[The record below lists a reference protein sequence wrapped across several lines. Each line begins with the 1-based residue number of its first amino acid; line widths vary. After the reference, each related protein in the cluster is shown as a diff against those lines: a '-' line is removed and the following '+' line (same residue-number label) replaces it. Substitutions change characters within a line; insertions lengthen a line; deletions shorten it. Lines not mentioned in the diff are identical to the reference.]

1 MSDLQDLRVTVKEI
15 KDKLDIVISALM
27 GNPETP
33 NVPGIIVRLDRL
45 EQINR
50 MKSRM
55 FWVLVGASTAALY
68 KYYLL

>member
-1 MSDLQDLRVTVKEI
+1 MKKIE
-15 KDKLDIVISALM
+15 DKLDIVINALM

-33 NVPGIIVRLDRL
+33 TIPGVIVRLDRL

-50 MKSRM
+50 MKGRM